1 MKRPQKM
8 SALNGLPLFKS
19 ENAQLV
25 HNPSHL
31 SLKVRTS
38 STSRRAACLSCA
50 MMSYISAGRGRPTR
64 GTRPKRVNDD
74 EAHGNGDQ
82 RRLPVSCSTLGSSS
96 ISRSS
101 SQGEPSLVG
110 FNALLSALPVLQRC
124 CHPTAAV
131 SGCFLRGRA
140 DEQGGGPLVGDPVL
154 LQTVC

>member
-82 RRLPVSCSTLGSSS
+82 RRLPVSCSTQKLFY
-96 ISRSS
+96 
-101 SQGEPSLVG
+101 QPLVFARRTS
-110 FNALLSALPVLQRC
+110 FNALLSALPVPQRC
-124 CHPTAAV
+124 
-131 SGCFLRGRA
+131 
-140 DEQGGGPLVGDPVL
+140 
-154 LQTVC
+154 